1 LKYKKD
7 FTIRK
12 MFVGTIKIELLIPGC
27 KSLKDKRNI
36 INSIKN
42 RIKTKYNV
50 SIVEVDFYEKWQRAA
65 IGVSFVNGEAKST
78 EILCQKIL
86 DLFFDNNDFIVLNN
100 KNSIIS
106 IED

>member
-1 LKYKKD
+1 
-7 FTIRK
+7 

-27 KSLKDKRNI
+27 QSLKDKRNI

-50 SIVEVDFYEKWQRAA
+50 SIVEVDFYEKWQRAT
-65 IGVSFVNGEAKST
+65 IGISFVNGEAKEI
-78 EILCQKIL
+78 EILCQKII
-86 DLFFDNNDFIVLNN
+86 DLFFENSDFVVLNN
-100 KNSIIS
+100 KNSIIP